1 MLRYKIFS
9 CTCTDTWCYINR
21 PSLVFAQALE
31 VTRSSLVLA
40 QTLDAALH
48 GAGLPGKGGRGRR
61 GVAGLGDQTIRGG
74 GTGPRTGTIYLDLEH
89 RNGIRLPKL
98 QQIS

>member
-31 VTRSSLVLA
+31 IIRSSLVLA
-40 QTLDAALH
+40 HLHRRLGLVLRYKSSLAHAQTLAALQ
-48 GAGLPGKGGRGRR
+48 GGGLPGRGDHHLWGRL
-61 GVAGLGDQTIRGG
+61 GVAGLRDHTIGG
-74 GTGPRTGTIYLDLEH
+74 GTGPRTDI
-89 RNGIRLPKL
+89 
-98 QQIS
+98 